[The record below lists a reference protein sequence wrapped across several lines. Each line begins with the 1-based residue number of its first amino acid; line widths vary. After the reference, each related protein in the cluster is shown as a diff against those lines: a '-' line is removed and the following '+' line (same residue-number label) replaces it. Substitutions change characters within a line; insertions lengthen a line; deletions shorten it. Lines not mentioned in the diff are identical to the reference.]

1 MISIENA
8 KAHVERCHTPQ
19 SGLLWLDP
27 SLVMAYDLLGFNVT
41 GSSWSGPIPCKR
53 KNLADPKNFDDK
65 TYRESERERVTEG
78 WRRSGGEKWRQWH
91 QWVFRLQQYFL
102 QLRSSG
108 YAPFCLSLL
117 MENSVRVFVGYLFCS
132 LLFVF
137 GLLLTLLGIELHL
150 LFGWLSSVKCPILFE
165 SSMDWNLSLSCAL
178 SHLTHL
184 HFF

>member
-1 MISIENA
+1 MIFWA
-8 KAHVERCHTPQ
+8 
-19 SGLLWLDP
+19 L
-27 SLVMAYDLLGFNVT
+27 MLLGPHDQAQYPAKERILLT
-41 GSSWSGPIPCKR
+41 QKILMIKPIER
-53 KNLADPKNFDDK
+53 A
-65 TYRESERERVTEG
+65 RERETER

-150 LFGWLSSVKCPILFE
+150 LFRWLSSVKCPILFE
-165 SSMDWNLSLSCAL
+165 SPMDWNLSLSCAL